1 MKVAFFID
9 DITKDGGTERCTA
22 VLSNLLAGR
31 GFDVSNLSINASK
44 NRSKYEID
52 SNVNVKTFNLQK
64 IENAVS
70 RRMKTFKYLGHEIIG
85 GYDVIVVVDTY
96 KSLCFVPFV
105 PLLKMTKT
113 KLISWEHFNYN
124 FGDKHSPRW
133 WGRKVAAKISDAVVV
148 LSKADYDVWKA
159 AVKHKERL
167 KQIYN
172 FPCFDL
178 EKPRFDV
185 ECKTVLAVGR
195 LEEQKGFDYLLDI
208 WKFIENDKDL
218 NEWKLQVVG
227 SGSLEQQLRDKENN
241 LGLKRVKWLPFTE
254 HIEECYKNASIYVM
268 SSRFEGFA
276 LVLLEAK
283 AFGLPIVSFDIKNG
297 PNEIVQNGVNGYIVP
312 PFDIS
317 MFAESL
323 KVLMKDDKLRAHFTE
338 DSQRNMYQFSKDKI
352 VANWIQLLEELTE

>member
-1 MKVAFFID
+1 M
-9 DITKDGGTERCTA
+9 
-22 VLSNLLAGR
+22 
-31 GFDVSNLSINASK
+31 
-44 NRSKYEID
+44 
-52 SNVNVKTFNLQK
+52 
-64 IENAVS
+64 
-70 RRMKTFKYLGHEIIG
+70 
-85 GYDVIVVVDTY
+85 
-96 KSLCFVPFV
+96 
-105 PLLKMTKT
+105 
-113 KLISWEHFNYN
+113 
-124 FGDKHSPRW
+124 
-133 WGRKVAAKISDAVVV
+133 
-148 LSKADYDVWKA
+148 
-159 AVKHKERL
+159 
-167 KQIYN
+167 
-172 FPCFDL
+172 

-208 WKFIENDKDL
+208 WKLIENDKDF

-227 SGSLEQQLRDKENN
+227 SGSLKQQLRDKENN

-338 DSQRNMYQFSKDKI
+338 DSQRSMYQFSKDKI